1 MGIVARFA
9 LLLWLAI
16 RLRRGVGRDIS
27 TSSRV
32 RGQEIKSY
40 GTTKENGSK
49 ETICFIE
56 THGSL
61 AFRTSGISRLE
72 TIVSFIYMPRWT
84 DRSFVDEKILMRIV
98 EVEREKERSLWQW
111 HVSVRSA
118 FQLEGRHYS
127 PTAIHTD
134 IVLMAIA
141 RNVADPCN
149 RSGPEMW
156 NDAWER
162 RLMWTELQSI
172 RREVLRHVEGPSRT
186 LN

>member
-32 RGQEIKSY
+32 RGQEIKSC

-61 AFRTSGISRLE
+61 HSWLE
-72 TIVSFIYMPRWT
+72 MIVSFIYMPRWT
-84 DRSFVDEKILMRIV
+84 DHSFVDDKICMRIV